1 MHWVRRCRKPVKA
14 AESLRVTGSVTTCP
28 VATCSA
34 AMMETVPLRTYSNS
48 RRAGR
53 PGAGRRPG
61 YLRCFAWMPVFSSM
75 QITMASGG
83 GRR

>member
-1 MHWVRRCRKPVKA
+1 MKA
-14 AESLRVTGSVTTCP
+14 TELLRATGSMITWP

-53 PGAGRRPG
+53 PGAGSRSG
-61 YLRCFAWMPVFSSM
+61 YLRYFAWMPVFSSM
-75 QITMASGG
+75 QTTTVPGG